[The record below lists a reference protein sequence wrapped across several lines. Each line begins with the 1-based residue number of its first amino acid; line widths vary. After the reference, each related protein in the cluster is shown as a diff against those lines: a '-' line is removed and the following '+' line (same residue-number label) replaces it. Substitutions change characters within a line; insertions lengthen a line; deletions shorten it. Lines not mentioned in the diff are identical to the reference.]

1 MEKCSSHKRLPVVLF
16 NSSPY
21 ILASND
27 TTPSHSIPLK
37 GYSMSVQSSIFA
49 LVLVGALIFFA
60 WNVRRLISYLRL
72 GKKENRFDHVGVRI
86 KNTLTIALG
95 QSKILREPVAGIL
108 HVLIFWG
115 FVVLLA
121 AVLESIGEGIIA
133 GFSFSFLG
141 PLYPPLI
148 FLEDVFGSLVVIAVV
163 ISLFRRLFAPPK
175 RLQVSGH
182 SKWDAVLILAM
193 ILAVMVTM
201 FGQNAT
207 RIGQG
212 HANEARVISSALAGL
227 FERESAGTLF
237 EAFFWG
243 HMLVVLG
250 FLNYLPYSK
259 HLHVI
264 TSTFNVYFSDLT
276 PKGALQPI
284 NLADET
290 LTKYGATDIEDFT
303 WKQLL
308 DGYTCTECGRCTSVC
323 PANTTGKLLNPK
335 KIIVDLRARTLEK
348 APLMVAGN
356 VAGGEG
362 TNQQVLGHQL
372 LDNFITE
379 QELWACTTCMAC
391 VQECPV
397 MIEHV
402 DTIVDLRRGL
412 VLNESRFPEELK
424 TTFSNLERN
433 YTPWGFGH
441 SARADWAEG
450 LEIKRISEMPDA
462 EVLFW
467 VGCAGAYDARYK
479 KVIQAFAQL
488 MKMAG
493 VKFAIL
499 GTEEKCNGDPARRM
513 GNEYLAQ
520 TLIKE
525 NVATLNNYNVK
536 TIVVTCPHCLQ
547 SLGKEY
553 KQFGGNYEVVHH
565 TTFIEQLI
573 EQGKL
578 KLSPEKKA
586 TITFHDPCYLG
597 RYNDEYDAPR
607 NIVDMVASDRVEMK
621 RSRDKSFCCGA
632 GGGQMW
638 MEERE
643 GKRVNIER
651 TEEALALKPDVIGT
665 GCPFCLTM
673 MTDGVKAKDA
683 AEKVQVKDIAELV
696 LDAVV
701 S

>member
-1 MEKCSSHKRLPVVLF
+1 MVGQL
-16 NSSPY
+16 
-21 ILASND
+21 
-27 TTPSHSIPLK
+27 
-37 GYSMSVQSSIFA
+37 IFA
-49 LVLVGALIFFA
+49 LVLLVALGFFA
-60 WNVRRLISYLRL
+60 WNVRRLIRYLKIGRR
-72 GKKENRFDHVGVRI
+72 ENRFDNIPERI
-86 KNTLTIALG
+86 KNTITIALG
-95 QSKILREPVAGIL
+95 QSKILREPLAGLL

-115 FVVLLA
+115 FVILLA
-121 AVLESIGEGIIA
+121 AVLESIGEGLYPD
-133 GFSFSFLG
+133 FSFAFLG

-148 FLEDVFGSLVVIAVV
+148 FLEDVFGALVAVSV
-163 ISLFRRLFAPPK
+163 VVSIIRRLVAPPK
-175 RLQVSGH
+175 RLQVTGH
-182 SKWDAVLILAM
+182 SKWDAILILCM
-193 ILAVMVTM
+193 ILMVMITM

-207 RIGQG
+207 RMVSG
-212 HANEARVISSALAGL
+212 HGGANEARIISTVLSGI
-227 FERESAGTLF
+227 FTPESSGIWHPV
-237 EAFFWG
+237 FFWG
-243 HMLVVLG
+243 HMLVVLA

-264 TSTFNVYFSDLT
+264 TSTFNVFFSDLT

-290 LTKYGATDIEDFT
+290 LTKYGASDVEDFT

-308 DGYTCTECGRCTSVC
+308 DGYTCTECGRCSTAC
-323 PANTTGKLLNPK
+323 PANSTGKLLSPR
-335 KIIVDLRARTLEK
+335 KIMVDLRARTFEK
-348 APLMVAGN
+348 APVIVSGSAESKPEIM
-356 VAGGEG
+356 
-362 TNQQVLGHQL
+362 GHQL

-402 DTIVDLRRGL
+402 DAIVDMRRGL
-412 VLNESRFPEELK
+412 VLNESRFPKELN

-433 YTPWGFGH
+433 YTPWAFGH
-441 SARADWAEG
+441 STRAEWAEG
-450 LEIKRISEMPDA
+450 LDIPRMADTPDA

-479 KVIQAFAQL
+479 KVSQAFAKL
-488 MKMAG
+488 MKLAG

-499 GTEEKCNGDPARRM
+499 GTEEKCTGDPARRM

-520 TLIKE
+520 SMITE
-525 NVATLNNYNVK
+525 NVATLNKYSVRK
-536 TIVVTCPHCLQ
+536 IVVTCPHCLQ

-553 KQFGGNYEVVHH
+553 KQFGGNYEVIHH
-565 TTFIEQLI
+565 TTFLNQLI
-573 EQGKL
+573 SAGKL
-578 KLSPEKKA
+578 KLSPEKKE

-607 NIVDMVASDRVEMK
+607 NIVDMVSAERVEMK

-651 TEEALALKPDVIGT
+651 TEEVLATGCNVVGT
-665 GCPFCLTM
+665 GCPFCMTM
-673 MTDGVKAKDA
+673 ISDGVKAKDA
-683 AEKVQVKDIAELV
+683 AEEVHVKDIAELV
-696 LDAVV
+696 LEAVEA
-701 S
+701 SS

>member
-1 MEKCSSHKRLPVVLF
+1 MPLQSLLFAIVLAGALGFFGWNAKRL
-16 NSSPY
+16 
-21 ILASND
+21 I
-27 TTPSHSIPLK
+27 
-37 GYSMSVQSSIFA
+37 GYLQ
-49 LVLVGALIFFA
+49 
-60 WNVRRLISYLRL
+60 L
-72 GKKENRFDHVGVRI
+72 GKKENRFDRVGERI
-86 KNTLTIALG
+86 RNVAKIAFG
-95 QSKILREPVAGIL
+95 QTKLLRDPVAGVL
-108 HVLIFWG
+108 HFLIFWG
-115 FVVLLA
+115 FVILLM
-121 AVLESIGEGIIA
+121 AVLESIGEGLA
-133 GFSFSFLG
+133 PGLSFAFVG

-148 FLEDVFGSLVVIAVV
+148 FLEDLFGLLVVVAVLV
-163 ISLFRRLFAPPK
+163 SLYRRLLAPPK

-182 SKWDAVLILAM
+182 SKWDAVLILGM
-193 ILAVMVTM
+193 ILTVMITM

-207 RIGQG
+207 RIVLGLG
-212 HANEARVISSALAGL
+212 DAPEARFVSAAIAGYFQGL
-227 FERESAGTLF
+227 DQGSVSTWFHV
-237 EAFFWG
+237 FFWG

-264 TSTFNVYFSDLT
+264 SSIPNVYFSSLG

-290 LTKYGATDIEDFT
+290 LTKYGATDVEDFT

-308 DGYTCTECGRCTSVC
+308 NGYTCTECGRCTSVC
-323 PANTTGKLLNPK
+323 PANTTGKLLDPK

-348 APLMVAGN
+348 APLMVAAPTSTDG
-356 VAGGEG
+356 
-362 TNQQVLGHQL
+362 VLTHQL

-402 DTIVDLRRGL
+402 DTIVDMRRSL

-450 LEIKRISEMPDA
+450 MDIKRIADAPDA

-467 VGCAGAYDARYK
+467 VGCAGAYDARYR
-479 KVIQAFAQL
+479 KVTQAFANL
-488 MKMAG
+488 MRIAG

-499 GTEEKCNGDPARRM
+499 GTEEKCTGDPARRM

-520 TLIKE
+520 SLITE
-525 NVATLNNYNVK
+525 NVATLNAHNVK
-536 TIVVTCPHCLQ
+536 KIVVTCPHCLQ

-553 KQFGGNYEVVHH
+553 KQFGGNYEVIHH
-565 TTFIEQLI
+565 TTFLNDLI
-573 EQGKL
+573 DQGRIT
-578 KLSPEKKA
+578 LSAEKKA

-597 RYNDEYDAPR
+597 RYNDEYDSPR
-607 NIVDMVASDRVEMK
+607 SILDGINGVTRVEMQ
-621 RSRDKSFCCGA
+621 RSKDRSFCCGA
-632 GGGQMW
+632 GGGRMW

-651 TEEALALKPDVIGT
+651 TEEALLLKPDVIGT
-665 GCPFCLTM
+665 GCPFCMTM
-673 MTDGVKAKDA
+673 MSDGVK
-683 AEKVQVKDIAELV
+683 EKEADSVQVKDIAELV
-696 LDAVV
+696 WEAVAPGHTTH
-701 S
+701 